1 MSKKIDINTLTIVKK
16 LNSGSFGDV
25 YSAKDKETGANYAVK
40 VIKLEDNHKQLKQMI
55 NREIGI
61 MSHVDH
67 PTIIKFYGYSMTDF
81 EGNNNVSIVME
92 LAQKGTLAD
101 ALMNEQNSL
110 ADDKYDN
117 TAKQIILIGIAR
129 GMMYLHQH
137 QIVHQDLKPG
147 NILLDENL
155 RPHLTDFG
163 LSKFIGNEKNT
174 IHSKACGS
182 IFYMAPEVIKEEN
195 FNFKADVY
203 SFGILMYEVISQAVP
218 YPDFQNKKMN
228 EYLFFQKVVNNNYR
242 PEFKYPM
249 KKSIRNLIER
259 CWSEDPKLRPTF
271 EEIFN
276 KLAYNKLDEFIEN
289 IFNLDK
295 NEEEDDDNDDDD

>member
-1 MSKKIDINTLTIVKK
+1 
-16 LNSGSFGDV
+16 
-25 YSAKDKETGANYAVK
+25 
-40 VIKLEDNHKQLKQMI
+40 MI

-81 EGNNNVSIVME
+81 EANNNVSIVME

-203 SFGILMYEVISQAVP
+203 SFGIFILELVYDNR
-218 YPDFQNKKMN
+218 PDQLLANLSSSEKIKLLVKERKIFIKQDDSLYQIVKSCLDQSPENRKSFKEIASSLTDILNEKNKSWR
-228 EYLFFQKVVNNNYR
+228 YC
-242 PEFKYPM
+242 
-249 KKSIRNLIER
+249 I
-259 CWSEDPKLRPTF
+259 
-271 EEIFN
+271 
-276 KLAYNKLDEFIEN
+276 
-289 IFNLDK
+289 
-295 NEEEDDDNDDDD
+295 